1 MLMRKGE
8 KFMRYFIVCLILI
21 AFSSAAAWSADQPKI
36 AVQLTALKVVRTAH
50 GQEVLSSGDSAK
62 PGEVL
67 EYRIEYRNTGKSVAR
82 NLQGALPIPAEME
95 FVSGSALPVG
105 ASASLDGKKF
115 TKIPLYRQ
123 VKLADGSTVTREV
136 PATEYVSLRW
146 NFPDLEP
153 GSSITAKARMR
164 IRNSQTGPVFIKND
178 SNNK

>member
-1 MLMRKGE
+1 
-8 KFMRYFIVCLILI
+8 MRYFTVCLILI

-36 AVQLTALKVVRTAH
+36 AVQLTALKVVRTAQ

-67 EYRIEYRNTGKSVAR
+67 EYRIKYTNTGKGVAR

-95 FVSGSALPVG
+95 FVPGSAVPAGV
-105 ASASLDGKKF
+105 SASLDGKKF
-115 TKIPLYRQ
+115 SKIPLHRQ
-123 VKLADGSTVTREV
+123 VKLADGSIVTREV

-153 GSSITAKARMR
+153 GSSSTAKARMR
-164 IRNSQTGPVFIKND
+164 IRNSQSAPVLTNIDSKN
-178 SNNK
+178 K